1 MSRRPRKTNRRP
13 SSPPPST
20 SSPREFRLPE
30 NTTPALPA
38 VEDFAALDMPSGL
51 LKTLTTQGV
60 TAPFPIQAATLPNS
74 LAGRDLL
81 GRGRTGS
88 GKTLAFGLALL
99 ARTAGL
105 RAEPKAPLAL
115 VLVPTRELALQVTDA
130 LTPYATAV
138 NLRLATV
145 VGGLSITKQ
154 ADALRRGTEV
164 VVASPGRLNDLV
176 ERGDCVL
183 DQVRITVLDEAD
195 QMTDM
200 GFLPQITKLIRQV
213 RADGQRMLFSATL
226 DANIDRLVQQFLT
239 DPVVHSVDPSAGAVT
254 TMEHHVLHLQ
264 DETDKKAVTTR
275 IAARDGRVILF
286 LDTKRSADR
295 LAKRLLSVGVRA
307 AALHGGR
314 SQPQRNR
321 TLEQFK
327 NGQVTALVA
336 TNVAARGI
344 HIDDLDLVVNVD
356 PPTDHKDYLHR
367 GGRTARAGGSGSVV
381 TLVLPEQ
388 KRDVTRLLSD
398 AGIRPRTARI
408 TSGDTELATLT
419 GAREPSGVAV
429 TIELPQ
435 PVAPPVSR
443 RRTGTATS
451 TTGTRRRRGASGTA
465 TADTAAP
472 DAARGSAR
480 RPTRTGQPT
489 APAETSGRG
498 AGRRARAEESGRTT
512 ARRAAAEASG
522 QGTAPAN
529 GKAARGSGGGSGT
542 TTGTGGRGTT
552 RRTTSGPPG
561 TTPSTKPGRG
571 TGGATSATAARGSGG
586 PTTGTAGRGSD
597 RRTATGTATGGTRGS
612 GRRTGNRGTGAAGG
626 SAGAGG
632 RGTDR
637 RNDRRGA

>member
-1 MSRRPRKTNRRP
+1 MSRRPQKTNRRASSSAP
-13 SSPPPST
+13 SASP
-20 SSPREFRLPE
+20 PREFRLPE
-30 NTTPALPA
+30 STTPALPA
-38 VEDFAALDMPSGL
+38 VEEFADLDMPAGL
-51 LKTLTTQGV
+51 LKTLTAQGV
-60 TAPFPIQAATLPNS
+60 TTPFPIQAATLPNS

-115 VLVPTRELALQVTDA
+115 VLVPTRELAQQVTDA

-138 NLRLATV
+138 NLRMATV
-145 VGGLSITKQ
+145 VGGLSMAKQ
-154 ADALRRGTEV
+154 AATLRRGVEV
-164 VVASPGRLNDLV
+164 LVATPGRLNDLV
-176 ERGDCVL
+176 EHGDCVL
-183 DQVRITVLDEAD
+183 GSVGITVLDEAD

-200 GFLPQITKLIRQV
+200 GFLPQITRLIERV
-213 RADGQRMLFSATL
+213 RPDGQRMLFSATL
-226 DANIDRLVQQFLT
+226 DGNIDRLVQRFLS

-254 TMEHHVLHLQ
+254 TMEHHVLHIL

-295 LAKRLLSVGVRA
+295 LAKRLLAVGVRA

-344 HIDDLDLVVNVD
+344 HVDDLDLVVNVD

-367 GGRTARAGGSGSVV
+367 GGRTARAGGSGRVV

-388 KRDVTRLLSD
+388 KRDVTRLMSD

-408 TSGDTELATLT
+408 TSSAAELTTLT

-429 TIELPQ
+429 TIEVPQ
-435 PVAPPVSR
+435 PAAAPKASR
-443 RRTGTATS
+443 EDRRTGTENGGRPA
-451 TTGTRRRRGASGTA
+451 RRRRG
-465 TADTAAP
+465 
-472 DAARGSAR
+472 
-480 RPTRTGQPT
+480 
-489 APAETSGRG
+489 
-498 AGRRARAEESGRTT
+498 
-512 ARRAAAEASG
+512 
-522 QGTAPAN
+522 
-529 GKAARGSGGGSGT
+529 GGGAGT
-542 TTGTGGRGTT
+542 TTGAAAGTGGRGTDRRAAAGTAAAGGT
-552 RRTTSGPPG
+552 RRAGSRAATGGTGTSG
-561 TTPSTKPGRG
+561 
-571 TGGATSATAARGSGG
+571 
-586 PTTGTAGRGSD
+586 GRGSD
-597 RRTATGTATGGTRGS
+597 RRGAPGAATGTGSGAGTRGS
-612 GRRTGNRGTGAAGG
+612 GRRTAAGG
-626 SAGAGG
+626 EGRRGG
-632 RGTDR
+632 R
-637 RNDRRGA
+637 RNPAG